1 MSKPTPA
8 HAILARCFY
17 YAAISLLC
25 ALAYL
30 YLATSVAAP
39 SSVDFFFPFAS
50 GVFGALAVYTERLYD
65 LQSEVRL

>member
-1 MSKPTPA
+1 MIKRSPV
-8 HAILARCFY
+8 HAVLARCFY

-39 SSVDFFFPFAS
+39 SFVDFFFPFAS
-50 GVFGALAVYTERLYD
+50 GVFGALAVYTERLYG
-65 LQSEVRL
+65 LQVRVKS